1 MALTERSL
9 IDKIEIVGEF
19 KQLQV
24 RRADIIE
31 RDGVEISRSFH
42 RHIVTPNMDI
52 SGQHADVQAVANVL
66 WTDELKA
73 SYASYLESVEL
84 PGTGGSMPS

>member
-31 RDGVEISRSFH
+31 RDGVEVSRTFH
-42 RHIVTPNMDI
+42 RHILAPNMDV
-52 SGQHADVQAVANVL
+52 SGEHADVQAVANVL
-66 WTDELKA
+66 WTDEVKA
-73 SYASYLESVEL
+73 AYNAHMESVEL